1 MKTLTRSSRNQEEWI
16 RFMFI
21 IREGIDLKNRL
32 ERVKERIKE
41 TADACKRPVASIRMV
56 AVSKTMPAEVVR
68 EAIEAGVTDLG
79 ENYIQE
85 AKEKINALATYPV
98 TWHYIGHLQSN
109 KAKYAVRLFD
119 LIHSVD
125 SLKLAKELDKYA
137 KKNDKIQTI
146 LIQVNVA
153 REDSKSGVY
162 LEDSVRLLREVSR
175 LENISVKGLMT
186 MPPYFN
192 APEKVRPFFAALR
205 EFRDQIKKEAI
216 PNISMDELSMGMT
229 GDFETA
235 IEEGATMVR
244 IGTAIFGDR
253 R

>member
-1 MKTLTRSSRNQEEWI
+1 MQVN
-16 RFMFI
+16 
-21 IREGIDLKNRL
+21 
-32 ERVKERIKE
+32 ERIKKA
-41 TADACKRPVASIRMV
+41 ADACQRPLAAIRLV
-56 AVSKTMPAEVVR
+56 AVSKTMPAAVVK
-68 EAIEAGVTDLG
+68 EALEAGVTDLA

-85 AKEKINALATYPV
+85 AKDKINELATYPA
-98 TWHYIGHLQSN
+98 TWHFIGHLQSN

-125 SLKLAKELDKYA
+125 SLKLAQELDKYA
-137 KKNDKIQTI
+137 KKIDKTQAI

-153 REDSKSGVY
+153 KEDSKSGIY
-162 LEDSVRLLREVSR
+162 IEDTVQLLRDVSQ
-175 LENISVKGLMT
+175 LKNLSVKGLMT
-186 MPPYFN
+186 LPPYFN

-205 EFRDQIKKEAI
+205 KLRDQIRKEAN
-216 PNISMDELSMGMT
+216 PNISMEELSMGMT
-229 GDFETA
+229 GDFEAA

>member
-1 MKTLTRSSRNQEEWI
+1 M
-16 RFMFI
+16 
-21 IREGIDLKNRL
+21 KNRI
-32 ERVKERIKE
+32 EQVKKRIKD
-41 TADACKRPVASIRMV
+41 TAEACKRPMASIRLV
-56 AVSKTMPAEVVR
+56 AVSKTMPTEVVKQ
-68 EAIEAGVTDLG
+68 AIEAGVTDLG

-85 AKEKINALATYPV
+85 AKEKINALAAYPV
-98 TWHYIGHLQSN
+98 TWHFIGHLQSN

-125 SLKLAKELDKYA
+125 SLKLAQELNKYA
-137 KKNDKIQTI
+137 QKNDKIQAI

-153 REDSKSGVY
+153 KEDSKSGVY
-162 LEDSVRLLREVSR
+162 VEDTLQLLKEVSR
-175 LENISVKGLMT
+175 LEHVSVKGLMT

-205 EFRDQIKKEAI
+205 ELRDQIQKEAI
-216 PNISMDELSMGMT
+216 PNTSMTELSMGMT
-229 GDFETA
+229 GDFEAA
-235 IEEGATMVR
+235 IEEGATIVR